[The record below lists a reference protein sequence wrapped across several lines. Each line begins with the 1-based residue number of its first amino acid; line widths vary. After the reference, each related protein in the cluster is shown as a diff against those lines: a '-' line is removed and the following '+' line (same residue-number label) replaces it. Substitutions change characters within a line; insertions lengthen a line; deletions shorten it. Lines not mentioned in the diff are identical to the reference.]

1 MTNPYEA
8 FNISDDE
15 EDQFV
20 QSKTTDKTRKSI
32 HFLNIQLIRKEDNL
46 KNKVK
51 KLLSHKMSVLMLKSQ
66 LKINNQDI
74 KMKDIG
80 MVTDLL
86 KEFLQD
92 THLIEEVELVDKT
105 DQEKMVEDII
115 TLVPKMNSLKPSTN
129 NLKLKSQLKQL
140 KKFQLLNK
148 RNQLNHQNQ
157 LLLNTIKAKVLIS
170 AVLDKKK
177 LQLRAKSMLNGLKKK
192 S

>member
-1 MTNPYEA
+1 
-8 FNISDDE
+8 
-15 EDQFV
+15 
-20 QSKTTDKTRKSI
+20 
-32 HFLNIQLIRKEDNL
+32 
-46 KNKVK
+46 
-51 KLLSHKMSVLMLKSQ
+51 MLKSQ

-170 AVLDKKK
+170 ALLDKKK

>member
-32 HFLNIQLIRKEDNL
+32 HFLNNQLIRKEDNL
-46 KNKVK
+46 KSKVK
-51 KLLSHKMSVLMLKSQ
+51 KLLSPKMSVLMLKSQ

-129 NLKLKSQLKQL
+129 NLKLKFQLKL
-140 KKFQLLNK
+140 LNKLQLLNK

-170 AVLDKKK
+170 ALLDKKK

>member
-129 NLKLKSQLKQL
+129 NLKLKFQLKL
-140 KKFQLLNK
+140 LNKLQLLNK

-170 AVLDKKK
+170 ALLDKKK

>member
-66 LKINNQDI
+66 LKTNNQDI

>member
-46 KNKVK
+46 KSKVK
-51 KLLSHKMSVLMLKSQ
+51 KLLSPKMSVLMLKSQ

-148 RNQLNHQNQ
+148 LNQLNHQSQ
-157 LLLNTIKAKVLIS
+157 LLLSTIKAKVLIS
-170 AVLDKKK
+170 ALLDKKK